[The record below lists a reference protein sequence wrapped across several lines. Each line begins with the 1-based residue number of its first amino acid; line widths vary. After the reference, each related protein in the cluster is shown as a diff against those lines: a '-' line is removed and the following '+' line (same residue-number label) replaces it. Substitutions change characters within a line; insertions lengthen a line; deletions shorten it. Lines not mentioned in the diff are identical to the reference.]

1 LTLQE
6 RQELVALAIVL
17 VLVGLALLDQVV
29 KLEEHGQACEEFH
42 VR

>member
-1 LTLQE
+1 MTLQE

-29 KLEEHGQACEEFH
+29 NHEEHGQACEELH
-42 VR
+42 LR

>member
-17 VLVGLALLDQVV
+17 VLVGLALIDQVV
-29 KLEEHGQACEEFH
+29 NHEEHGQAREELH